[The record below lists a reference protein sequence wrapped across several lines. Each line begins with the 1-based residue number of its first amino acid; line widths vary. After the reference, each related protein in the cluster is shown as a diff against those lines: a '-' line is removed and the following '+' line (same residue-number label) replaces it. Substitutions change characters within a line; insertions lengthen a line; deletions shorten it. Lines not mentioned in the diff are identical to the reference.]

1 MSTAPDSQQQE
12 ELKVAATED
21 RKRKSEDEGGI
32 CDDGEQDE
40 DDDDSY
46 DSEEDCSDSEDDD
59 DDDEELEALQRL
71 SDQIQEAKAVNQKL
85 KATLLAHQSKKQK
98 KQPADEPDHSQRDF
112 VAALFAARKAEQAKK
127 QGDTIA

>member
-59 DDDEELEALQRL
+59 DEELEALQRL

-85 KATLLAHQSKKQK
+85 KATLMAHQSKKQK
-98 KQPADEPDHSQRDF
+98 KPDEPDHSQRDF